1 METAFV
7 LKYGEHEPTRND
19 EAWHKIET
27 EVGAFIISFLWENVV
42 ACCVCVFC
50 FMRE

>member
-27 EVGAFIISFLWENVV
+27 EVGAFIIHFYGKMLWHVV
-42 ACCVCVFC
+42 YVF
-50 FMRE
+50 FVL